1 MTYEELK
8 RIIELLEINGYMKK
22 EQPIWDMDMYQMLN
36 VINKE
41 LK

>member
-8 RIIELLEINGYMKK
+8 KTIDLLEINGYIKK
-22 EQPIWDMDMYQMLN
+22 EQPIWDMDMYQILN
-36 VINKE
+36 TVNKE